1 MNGEK
6 HDLLFRDDLSKE
18 DIRAIKKVSADLL
31 AKIKRKISELDHW
44 TDKQGTYAAVDILIR
59 DTLWEEL
66 PESYDDKR
74 IKEYRN
80 KIYECVYTHYPEVN
94 AVA

>member
-1 MNGEK
+1 MNGEN
-6 HDLLFRDDLSKE
+6 HDLLFRDALSKE
-18 DIRAIKKVSADLL
+18 DIRAIKKVSVDLL
-31 AKIKRKISELDHW
+31 AKIKRKISELDRW
-44 TDKQGTYAAVDILIR
+44 TDKQETRAAVDILIC

-80 KIYECVYTHYPEVN
+80 KICEYVYTHYPEVN